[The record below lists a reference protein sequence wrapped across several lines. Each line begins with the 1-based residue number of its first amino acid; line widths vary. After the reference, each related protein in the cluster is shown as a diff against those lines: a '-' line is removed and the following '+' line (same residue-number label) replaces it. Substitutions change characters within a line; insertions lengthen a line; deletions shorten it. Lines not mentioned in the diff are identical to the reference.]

1 MEDWQKSL
9 DKYLTTEP
17 DNGFDA
23 YFEAVCD
30 ALHRDVQRWDERY
43 GHSPTESLQFTEIVE
58 KCFDA
63 GMEPHN
69 CAGVILYAFT
79 LFARFPACDSGPVT
93 RSVTPKY
100 LYDPNGPTGHG
111 DICHS
116 DADPGL

>member
-1 MEDWQKSL
+1 MNNAL

-43 GHSPTESLQFTEIVE
+43 GNSPTESEQFTEMVE
-58 KCFDA
+58 HCFNSD
-63 GMEPHN
+63 MLYTN
-69 CAGVILYAFT
+69 CADIIRNAFI
-79 LFARFPACDSGPVT
+79 LFARFPAGDAVTVT
-93 RSVTPKY
+93 RSVTPEY

-111 DICHS
+111 DTCYS